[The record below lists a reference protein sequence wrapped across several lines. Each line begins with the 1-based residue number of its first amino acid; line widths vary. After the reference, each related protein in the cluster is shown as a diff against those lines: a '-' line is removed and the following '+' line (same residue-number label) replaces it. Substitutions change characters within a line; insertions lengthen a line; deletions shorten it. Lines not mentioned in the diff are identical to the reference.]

1 MKPYINVINLVLCF
15 VFCSC
20 SQTQEKNTNEITDHS
35 EEEMAVAIDSVV
47 ALIDSEN
54 EEYEEENDDYEDE
67 EDSGDAIKTK
77 LAKAIQCIAENDAE
91 GFASRCHYP
100 VNINSIDKIVDTPEE
115 MVQLFNILFP
125 EDQRQ
130 LFKNKNENDWE
141 EMGWRGI
148 MYSDGDFWDENFDG
162 KISAINYSSKETERL
177 EEKKKEMASSCL
189 HPSLQNKDWEITQ
202 SYKCDNGIIF
212 RIDYRAKDEKYRFLL
227 FEQGKSFNEIPNYV
241 MYGEYSNND
250 NGYHFSDD
258 NGNSA
263 VFYKFTVYIDSPYSL
278 KISDSTNVDGI
289 TPVNWLDLMK

>member
-100 VNINSIDKIVDTPEE
+100 VNINSIDKIE
-115 MVQLFNILFP
+115 LIL
-125 EDQRQ
+125 
-130 LFKNKNENDWE
+130 
-141 EMGWRGI
+141 
-148 MYSDGDFWDENFDG
+148 
-162 KISAINYSSKETERL
+162 INANSLT
-177 EEKKKEMASSCL
+177 ASL
-189 HPSLQNKDWEITQ
+189 YTL
-202 SYKCDNGIIF
+202 
-212 RIDYRAKDEKYRFLL
+212 
-227 FEQGKSFNEIPNYV
+227 SFN
-241 MYGEYSNND
+241 
-250 NGYHFSDD
+250 
-258 NGNSA
+258 A
-263 VFYKFTVYIDSPYSL
+263 
-278 KISDSTNVDGI
+278 
-289 TPVNWLDLMK
+289 

>member
-1 MKPYINVINLVLCF
+1 
-15 VFCSC
+15 
-20 SQTQEKNTNEITDHS
+20 
-35 EEEMAVAIDSVV
+35 MAVAIDSVV

-250 NGYHFSDD
+250 DGYHFSDD